1 MSLLGF
7 DGFSAY
13 AFLDDLENSSNW
25 VRETQSGNAALV
37 SDGGQ
42 HERGGLRVGGQNR
55 NEEEWYFDLGPTIT
69 ESTIGFW
76 FKYEAFDTL
85 EDIEDL
91 FLSWR
96 SNTTYR
102 GSMRIK
108 EDGSITFRR
117 SSNSTEYFDSA
128 DASETA
134 TGTPLFLFPGS
145 EYKIE
150 IKSTHVNLSGNLEIR
165 VNGVLWFILE
175 GGIDWDATVNR
186 IYFQTGSVG
195 SGVQY
200 QISDFWVIE
209 GDGIAPDGF
218 LGASFEV
225 EVLVPTSESGTESDF
240 TPESGTD
247 NHLMVDDGNP
257 HDADATWIESAING
271 DIDRCLTTGTLVGLR
286 ALGVNVVSVARHL
299 GSADSY
305 RNTIFENATA
315 ANGGTEAL
323 TDKFLPYHALFTVN
337 PDTTEEWIPADI
349 EACEFGV
356 ENMA

>member
-42 HERGGLRVGGQNR
+42 NERGGFRVGGQNR
-55 NEEEWYFDLGPTIT
+55 NEEEWYFDLGGLKT
-69 ESTIGFW
+69 ETTIGFW
-76 FKYEAFDTL
+76 FVYEAFDTT

-96 SNTTYR
+96 STTTYR
-102 GSMRIK
+102 GSMRIS
-108 EDGSITFRR
+108 EDGSIQFRR

-150 IKSTHVNLSGNLEIR
+150 IKSTHINLSGNIEIR
-165 VNGVLWFILE
+165 VNGEVWFSLQ
-175 GGIDWDATVNR
+175 GGVDWDSTVNR
-186 IYFQTGSVG
+186 IYFQTASVG

-209 GDGIAPDGF
+209 DDGVSPTGF
-218 LGASFEV
+218 LGNSFQV
-225 EVLVPTSESGTESDF
+225 EVLAPTSESGTESDF
-240 TPESGTD
+240 TPQSG
-247 NHLMVDDGNP
+247 NNNSMVDDGNP
-257 HDADATWIESAING
+257 HDADATWVESTVNG
-271 DIDRCLTTGTLVGLR
+271 DIDRYLTTDTLVGLR
-286 ALGVNVVSVARHL
+286 ALGVNVVNVVRHL
-299 GSADSY
+299 GSSDNF

-323 TDKFLPYHALFTVN
+323 TDSFLPYHALFTVN

-349 EACEFGV
+349 EGCEWGL